1 LPHFV
6 RVRTRLEADDALNH
20 ATLDGRTPG
29 QTSWHW
35 PCYSRAP
42 MEYHEVRSGSGRG
55 VGLQHE
61 VEEASSP
68 VPEARRGLL
77 GEILI
82 REGLINEG
90 QLSSA
95 LLVQHETEPTT
106 PLGQIL
112 VRQGVI
118 TQRQLNN
125 VLDRYRK
132 KYRLGDILVETE
144 TITEHHLQI
153 ALDHQK
159 KTGLRLGDALLQLNF
174 VTEEDVNQALCKQFG
189 VTFVDLDRLVLDN
202 SLALVINREYA
213 ERHRVIP
220 ISKTDRVLVVAMDD
234 PSDLSVVSELATAT
248 NSRINV
254 VTSTHAAFRRAFART
269 YGESA
274 EAGLV
279 RRAEQLGREY
289 ELLRAENDAHK
300 ENLAEL
306 KRAHQGLVADR
317 EASTRALAEQRTR
330 NECNDQALISLREA
344 HEVLRAD
351 YESVRATLEKLRLEH
366 AESTQLLGEVR
377 DAHDALIAEHV
388 AAAGQLAEREA
399 RNDWNLRVLEELRA
413 AQGVLRTGHEG
424 LRGELALAQDQG
436 AAAETHLAEL
446 RASHEALLANHA
458 AIAREIEAVRD
469 RLKG

>member
-1 LPHFV
+1 M
-6 RVRTRLEADDALNH
+6 N
-20 ATLDGRTPG
+20 G
-29 QTSWHW
+29 
-35 PCYSRAP
+35 
-42 MEYHEVRSGSGRG
+42 
-55 VGLQHE
+55 
-61 VEEASSP
+61 VEEAPPP

-82 REGLINEG
+82 REGLIDEG
-90 QLSSA
+90 QLSMA
-95 LLVQHETEPTT
+95 LMVQRETEPTT

-112 VRQGVI
+112 VRQGAI

-144 TITEHHLQI
+144 TITEHQLQI

-174 VTEEDVNQALCKQFG
+174 VTEEEVNQALCKQFG

-202 SLALVINREYA
+202 SLAMVINREYA

-234 PSDLSVVSELATAT
+234 PSDLGVVAELAAAT
-248 NSRINV
+248 GSRVNV

-279 RRAEQLGREY
+279 RRTEQMGREY
-289 ELLRAENDAHK
+289 EVLRAAHEASK
-300 ENLAEL
+300 EKLAEL
-306 KRAHQGLVADR
+306 RRAHEVLQADR

-330 NECNDQALISLREA
+330 NEWNEQALSGLRDA
-344 HEVLRAD
+344 HAVLRAD
-351 YESVRATLEKLRLEH
+351 YESVRSTLEKLRIEY
-366 AESTQLLGEVR
+366 AEGRSTR
-377 DAHDALIAEHV
+377 PPPV
-388 AAAGQLAEREA
+388 AWSRGRPGTSGICACSRSCAPPRTRSARAPRGSGASSRPPGITPPPRTAAWPSSA
-399 RNDWNLRVLEELRA
+399 R
-413 AQGVLRTGHEG
+413 RTRRSWPTTWRSCG
-424 LRGELALAQDQG
+424 RSWRSRTD
-436 AAAETHLAEL
+436 
-446 RASHEALLANHA
+446 
-458 AIAREIEAVRD
+458 
-469 RLKG
+469 

>member
-1 LPHFV
+1 
-6 RVRTRLEADDALNH
+6 
-20 ATLDGRTPG
+20 
-29 QTSWHW
+29 
-35 PCYSRAP
+35 
-42 MEYHEVRSGSGRG
+42 MHEMRSTTEQG
-55 VGLQHE
+55 VGSTKNGSANGL
-61 VEEASSP
+61 EEAPPP

-77 GEILI
+77 GEILV

-90 QLSSA
+90 QLSNA
-95 LLVQHETEPTT
+95 LVVQRETEPTT

-144 TITEHHLQI
+144 TITEHQLQI

-174 VTEEDVNQALCKQFG
+174 VTEEEVNQALCKQFG

-234 PSDLSVVSELATAT
+234 PSDLSVIAELAAAT
-248 NSRINV
+248 GSRVNV

-274 EAGLV
+274 EVGLV

-289 ELLRAENDAHK
+289 EMLRAEHDANK
-300 ENLAEL
+300 DKLAEL
-306 KRAHQGLVADR
+306 RRAHEALLTDR
-317 EASTRALAEQRTR
+317 EASTRTLAEQRTR
-330 NECNDQALISLREA
+330 NEWNEQALAGLREA
-344 HEVLRAD
+344 HAALRTD
-351 YESVRATLEKLRLEH
+351 YEAARATLEKLRIEH
-366 AESTQLLGEVR
+366 ADTTQMLVELR
-377 DAHDALIAEHV
+377 DAHATLTKEHE
-388 AAAGQLAEREA
+388 ATTDQMAERQA
-399 RNDWNLRVLEELRA
+399 RNDWNLRVLGELRA
-413 AQGVLRTGHEG
+413 AQDVLRSGHEG
-424 LRGELALAQDQG
+424 LRSELALAQG
-436 AAAETHLAEL
+436 HSAEAE
-446 RASHEALLANHA
+446 
-458 AIAREIEAVRD
+458 AR
-469 RLKG
+469 

>member
-1 LPHFV
+1 VALALLLP
-6 RVRTRLEADDALNH
+6 ALM
-20 ATLDGRTPG
+20 
-29 QTSWHW
+29 Q
-35 PCYSRAP
+35 
-42 MEYHEVRSGSGRG
+42 YHEVRSSSGRG

-61 VEEASSP
+61 VEEAPSP

-90 QLSSA
+90 QLSTA
-95 LLVQHETEPTT
+95 LIVQHEAEPTT

-112 VRQGVI
+112 VRQGAI

-144 TITEHHLQI
+144 TITEHQLQI

-174 VTEEDVNQALCKQFG
+174 VTEEEVNQALCKQFG

-220 ISKTDRVLVVAMDD
+220 ISKTDRVLVIAMDD
-234 PSDLSVVSELATAT
+234 PSDLSVVAELVTAT
-248 NSRINV
+248 GSRINV

-274 EAGLV
+274 EVGLV

-289 ELLRAENDAHK
+289 ETLRAENETNK

-306 KRAHQGLVADR
+306 RRAHQGLVTDR

-330 NECNDQALISLREA
+330 NEWNDQALATLREA

-351 YESVRATLEKLRLEH
+351 YESARAMLEKLHLEH
-366 AESTQLLGEVR
+366 AESMRMLGEVR
-377 DAHDALIAEHV
+377 DAHDALIAEH
-388 AAAGQLAEREA
+388 ATAGDQLAERHA
-399 RNDWNLRVLEELRA
+399 RNEWNLRVLEELRA
-413 AQGVLRTGHEG
+413 AQDVLRTGHEG
-424 LRGELALAQDQG
+424 LRSELALAQDQG
-436 AAAETHLAEL
+436 AAAEERLAVL
-446 RASHEALLANHA
+446 RASHEALLATRA
-458 AIAREIEAVRD
+458 AIARDIEAVRD